1 MSAATARSSV
11 AICVSRFVLHGA
23 AFRANFLAGMVDV
36 LAYAALLPVEMG
48 LSRREIQPGT
58 LLSLLRLAD
67 MCPRVV
73 IVASRN
79 HALMLTLRER
89 VVCFLDVEAVWPRRA
104 RELGKDKSGHA
115 PEVGFPQEH
124 GHSGNH
130 FAATMVSSPL

>member
-1 MSAATARSSV
+1 MSAASASSSL
-11 AICVSRFVLHGA
+11 AICVSKFVLPGA
-23 AFRANFLAGMVDV
+23 AFRGSFLAGMADV
-36 LAYAALLPVEMG
+36 LACDPLSPVDMG

-89 VVCFLDVEAVWPRRA
+89 VVCFRDVESVWPRRA